1 MYQIDN
7 TKTAAQNLIGLINS
21 GSTVVFTGTEFT
33 VSPPTPFV
41 PTEPGEVTNTQIT
54 LEATEGSGYMGT
66 QSPRYV
72 RLTVGDTRPGAFST
86 WVVDSAK
93 TREELIDDILENH
106 KLVESEIEFT
116 GLEGGMPPAGET
128 DTLTA
133 TAKAGSY
140 LYIGSFDFTVENT
153 DPSSPA

>member
-7 TKTAAQNLIGLINS
+7 TKTATQNLIGLINS

-33 VSPPTPFV
+33 VGPPTPFT
-41 PTEPGEVTNTQIT
+41 PTEQGEVTNTQILLT
-54 LEATEGSGYMGT
+54 ATEGSGYMGT

-86 WVVDSAK
+86 WAVNSAK
-93 TREELIDDILENH
+93 TRAQLIADILENH
-106 KLVESEIEFT
+106 KLVASEIDFT
-116 GLEGGMPPAGET
+116 GLEGGMPAAGQQG
-128 DTLTA
+128 TLTA

-140 LYIGSFDFTVENT
+140 LYIGSFAFTVQNT
-153 DPSSPA
+153 DTPA